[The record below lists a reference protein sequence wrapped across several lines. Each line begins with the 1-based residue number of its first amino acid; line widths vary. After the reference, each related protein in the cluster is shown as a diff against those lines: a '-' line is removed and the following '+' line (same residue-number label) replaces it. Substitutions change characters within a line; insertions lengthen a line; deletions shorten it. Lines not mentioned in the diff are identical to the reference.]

1 MVSDR
6 FEKSCPDCAALGIV
20 RTCPDCVDCSGTGR
34 VPDEVA
40 TLRAQ
45 LDAARAE
52 VERLKDVA
60 SAAHG
65 LVVALRA
72 GPFTN
77 DVAERAV
84 VLALNATGTDY
95 LGDIVR
101 AKNTPERIAEL
112 LVEREN
118 LTAEVDRLTAR
129 EREATEWV
137 RAAEFAAPLGSGAW
151 GACPRCDRSKAQ
163 GHAGGCSIA
172 AWLAGCAP

>member
-1 MVSDR
+1 MS
-6 FEKSCPDCAALGIV
+6 EAITKACETCAGVGRPITFWNGTV
-20 RTCPDCVDCSGTGR
+20 DCVDCSGTGR

-52 VERLKDVA
+52 VERLKADVTSLDA
-60 SAAHG
+60 LARGERAMVDAAND
-65 LVVALRA
+65 VIADLRA
-72 GPFTN
+72 KISECAAIGLEAIRRL
-77 DVAERAV
+77 DER
-84 VLALNATGTDY
+84 D
-95 LGDIVR
+95 
-101 AKNTPERIAEL
+101 
-112 LVEREN
+112 
-118 LTAEVDRLTAR
+118 AEVDRLTAR

-163 GHAGGCSIA
+163 GHTEGCPIA